1 MPVKEKQDHF
11 TIEQVAKD
19 LKLGVEEVKQLIMK
33 GAMRMAVLSADVEEI
48 ASLDDPSLSTA
59 WYGRADPLDYFIEA
73 SGLNLPEQD
82 RKDCDLSKSAWG
94 MPNAKNVETSLLADL
109 PKFLYLKFATADSE
123 DNLSYQPD
131 AFEIFSGELVR
142 IVFVEDVNFSRW
154 KDEPEY
160 KRKTLNINVSEPV
173 ISREEKKRF
182 MDEYYV
188 EEKPL
193 KESER
198 ENLLKLIGILAHSY
212 ASLANDKGA
221 SKFLNDDT
229 VNFHQVAEQ
238 MDYELDSMGVKDK
251 SGISVETNQRK
262 ISAGLRLLKS
272 VTGHKSE

>member
-59 WYGRADPLDYFIEA
+59 WYGRADPLDYFIAA

-82 RKDCDLSKSAWG
+82 RKDCDLSESAWG
-94 MPNAKNVETSLLADL
+94 MSNAKNVETSLLADL
-109 PKFLYLKFATADSE
+109 PKFLYLKSATADSE
-123 DNLSYQPD
+123 DNLSYRPD

-142 IVFVEDVNFSRW
+142 IVFVEDVNFNRS

-160 KRKTLNINVSEPV
+160 KRKILSINVSEPV

-182 MDEYYV
+182 MDEYEV
-188 EEKPL
+188 EEKPF

-212 ASLANDKGA
+212 ATLTNDKGA
-221 SKFLNDDT
+221 SKFLNGDT
-229 VNFHQVAEQ
+229 ISFRQVAEQ

-251 SGISVETNQRK
+251 AGISVETNQRK
-262 ISAGLRLLKS
+262 ISEGLKLLKS
-272 VTGHKSE
+272 VTGYKAE